1 MDVALKESGNKE
13 QVADRNADHF
23 ALGQMLVHTEA
34 ASVKLPQVMLQS
46 VQVAVYRG
54 ASGT

>member
-1 MDVALKESGNKE
+1 MDVALKESRNKE
-13 QVADRNADHF
+13 RVADRNADHF

-46 VQVAVYRG
+46 VQVAVYRV